1 MLGGCGCPI
10 FQPIEHPAPNIHKKS
25 YIRSLANKPDLQKGI
40 ENMGSSLKLF
50 TIRGIEVKLHVTFP
64 LILLW
69 AALQFGLLAGNLSSA
84 LFGVVAVSF
93 LFVLVTLHELGHSFA
108 AQYYGVPVKQIVLSP
123 IGGVAQLARIPE
135 KPVQEFV
142 IAIAG
147 PAVNFIIA
155 VLMGLLAFGTG
166 LTIANPLTGNPLA
179 GLSIGGG
186 FSLQALFSYIFFY
199 NIILALFNLMPAFP
213 LDGGRIFR
221 SLLAMRLEYVQATN
235 IAATVGRALAIA
247 LGLFGIFS
255 GGFFMVLI
263 AVFIYVGAGQE
274 AAQVRMRG
282 VLRGY
287 TVEQVVDS
295 SAYALSP
302 DSTVQQASNL
312 MIFGGQ
318 KSFPVLDGPF
328 LVGFLTQEDL
338 LAAMRT
344 AAPHSRI
351 GPLMRRDVR
360 PVSCDDDLYDVQQR
374 LIVEKSN
381 ALPVVSEGRFMG
393 LITMRQIGEL
403 YRMLRAAPK
412 AWPQGQSA

>member
-1 MLGGCGCPI
+1 
-10 FQPIEHPAPNIHKKS
+10 
-25 YIRSLANKPDLQKGI
+25 
-40 ENMGSSLKLF
+40 MGNSLKLF
-50 TIRGIEVKLHVTFP
+50 TIRGIELKLHITFP

-123 IGGVAQLARIPE
+123 LGGVAQLAHIPE
-135 KPVQEFV
+135 KPSQEFV

-155 VLMGLLAFGTG
+155 ILMGLLALGSGISFSH
-166 LTIANPLTGNPLA
+166 LLASSPLA
-179 GLSIGGG
+179 GLSISSG

-199 NIILALFNLMPAFP
+199 NILLALFNLLPAFP

-221 SLLAMRLEYVQATN
+221 SLLAMRLPYVQATN
-235 IAATVGRALAIA
+235 IASTVGRALAIA
-247 LGLFGIFS
+247 LGLYGLFN
-255 GGFFMVLI
+255 GGFFLVLI

-287 TVEQVVDS
+287 TVEQVYDS
-295 SAYALSP
+295 SAHRLSP
-302 DSTVQQASNL
+302 DSTVRQASDL

-318 KSFPVLDGPF
+318 KSFPVLEGET
-328 LVGFLTQEDL
+328 LVGFLPHEEL

-344 AAPHSRI
+344 AVSYARI
-351 GPLMRRDVR
+351 GAFMRRDIR
-360 PVSCDDDLYDVQQR
+360 PVSCEDDLYDVQQR
-374 LIVEKSN
+374 LFAEKAS
-381 ALPVVSEGRFMG
+381 ALPVVSDGRFMG
-393 LITMRQIGEL
+393 LITLRHIGEL
-403 YRMLRAAPK
+403 YRMLRVTPK
-412 AWPQGQSA
+412 AWPQSQSA